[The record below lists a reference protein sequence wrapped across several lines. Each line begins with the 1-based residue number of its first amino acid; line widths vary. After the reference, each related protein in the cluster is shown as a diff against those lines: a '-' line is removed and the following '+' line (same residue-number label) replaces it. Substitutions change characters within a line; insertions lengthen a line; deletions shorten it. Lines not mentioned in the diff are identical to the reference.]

1 VGGKAM
7 EIIMIKTRKTTRIAS
22 IVLTFVMLLSV
33 ICVAG
38 TVSAG
43 AATDKVGLYSSSV
56 IFSKYGISN
65 YEVFV
70 QTKDNGSNQKVFIH
84 YNYMVNGEWQDAQ
97 ADYFTTLSDGSK
109 IWRATFH
116 SMSGVYA
123 IKFVSGGREYWDNN
137 NGRDYNGSD
146 KIGVAPVVSERL
158 GYQYFSYNSTSYRVN
173 AVLQNYAYHKNV
185 FVRYTT
191 DGWNSYKDQAMTY
204 TQSNANGTETWGT
217 TLSINGMPAHGN
229 FQYAI
234 CYKVNGREY
243 WANNFGA
250 NYDEYYYIH
259 R

>member
-1 VGGKAM
+1 M
-7 EIIMIKTRKTTRIAS
+7 KTTAKSTRIVS
-22 IVLTFVMLLSV
+22 LVLTVVMLLSV
-33 ICVAG
+33 ICAMG

-43 AATDKVGLYSSSV
+43 AATDKVSLYSSSV
-56 IFSKYGISN
+56 LFSKYAIGH
-65 YEVFV
+65 YGVFV
-70 QTKDNGSNQKVFIH
+70 QTKDNGSNQKVYIH
-84 YNYMVNGEWQDAQ
+84 YNYEKSYAWQDVEAT
-97 ADYFTTLSDGSK
+97 YFTTLNDGSK
-109 IWRATFH
+109 IWKATFH
-116 SMSGVYA
+116 SISGIYA

-158 GYQYFSYNSTSYRVN
+158 GYQYGASNYQIN

-191 DGWNSYKDQAMTY
+191 NGWNSYQDKALNYSQT
-204 TQSNANGTETWGT
+204 NANGTETWT
-217 TLSINGMPAHGN
+217 TYLNLTNMPAHGN

-234 CYKVNGREY
+234 CYQVNGREY
-243 WANNFGA
+243 WANNFGE